1 MWTAVQTVPGCV
13 LVSPW
18 LAAPLC
24 IKTKFYCV
32 MKTKP
37 AVTSCNWT
45 SVGKLISNVSINTF
59 FILKSSNKCI
69 ALHRDVFYISI
80 VWSLKMRLNTHW
92 LLAAGYWLLASPIAD
107 RFVDFLQSNKQK
119 TRNSN
124 QEVPLDSDVS
134 FVLSA
139 YFVVT
144 L

>member
-1 MWTAVQTVPGCV
+1 MIHTGG
-13 LVSPW
+13 S
-18 LAAPLC
+18 
-24 IKTKFYCV
+24 
-32 MKTKP
+32 
-37 AVTSCNWT
+37 
-45 SVGKLISNVSINTF
+45 
-59 FILKSSNKCI
+59 
-69 ALHRDVFYISI
+69 
-80 VWSLKMRLNTHW
+80 
-92 LLAAGYWLLASPIAD
+92 WLLASLIVY